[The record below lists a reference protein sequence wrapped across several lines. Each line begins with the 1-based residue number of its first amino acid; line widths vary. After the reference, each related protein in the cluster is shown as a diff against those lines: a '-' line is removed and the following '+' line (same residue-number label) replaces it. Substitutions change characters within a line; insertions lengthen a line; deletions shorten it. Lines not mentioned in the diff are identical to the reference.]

1 MYRFSITA
9 IVVAAVAVASARFAG
24 VSAGAQGDIAFGGI
38 WSINR
43 SLTEAPREIGFS
55 ADWMAAGAR
64 EGGQTVT
71 GGGGRGGRGAS
82 GGGSRSA
89 PGGFVTSRETYEDA
103 KRIQLL
109 TAEVRT
115 PPARLTIVDAPDAVT
130 FTNELGQSRTFHPS
144 GRDEEIEIE
153 GVSTRVTTRRD
164 GGRLIVEYHVGAGR
178 DLRYTYSRVASPP
191 QIVMEV
197 RFVEHNAGD
206 TVRLVYEPG
215 DAVTTAPAAAT
226 LSPLSKSSG
235 AAAPVPAAP
244 SPADLDARP
253 GAELRGLKILGILV
267 EDLSAQATACGL
279 DHDAIQAALSKR
291 LTDAG
296 FAVRANSDEDTYL
309 YVNAAT
315 TSVAAGTCVTRYD
328 AFLYTH
334 TTATLS
340 YQQRP
345 VLVQVSLIHRGSI
358 GASTPSGHGAAV
370 ARGLEGIVDSFITQI
385 RDANK

>member
-1 MYRFSITA
+1 MS
-9 IVVAAVAVASARFAG
+9 S
-24 VSAGAQGDIAFGGI
+24 
-38 WSINR
+38 
-43 SLTEAPREIGFS
+43 
-55 ADWMAAGAR
+55 GAR
-64 EGGQTVT
+64 EGGQTT
-71 GGGGRGGRGAS
+71 GGGGARRGRGSS

-115 PPARLTIVDAPDAVT
+115 PPARLTIVDRPDAVT
-130 FTNELGQSRTFHPS
+130 FTNELGMSRTLRPS
-144 GRDEEIEIE
+144 GHDEAIEIE

-164 GGRLIVEYHVGAGR
+164 GGRLIVEYHVERGR
-178 DLRYTYSRVASPP
+178 DLRYTYSRVTWPA
-191 QIVMEV
+191 QLVV
-197 RFVEHNAGD
+197 DVQFVEQNGGD
-206 TVRLVYEPG
+206 KVHLVYEPG
-215 DAVTTAPAAAT
+215 DAVATAPVAAASA
-226 LSPLSKSSG
+226 SPSIPGGG
-235 AAAPVPAAP
+235 AAAPVPASP

-253 GAELRGLKILGILV
+253 GAELRGLRNLGILV
-267 EDLSAQATACGL
+267 EDLSTQATACGL
-279 DHDAIQAALSKR
+279 NHDLIQAALSRR

-315 TSVAAGTCVTRYD
+315 TSVATGTCVTRYD

-345 VLVQVSLIHRGSI
+345 VLVQVSLIHRGGI
-358 GASTPSGHGAAV
+358 GASAPAGHGAAV
-370 ARGLEGIVDSFITQI
+370 TRGLEGIVDLFITQI